1 MRRCN
6 TTCTHREYLGVDDH
20 QQGLAPAEK
29 YRVVIKKGGN
39 RKKVRLKILMASQ
52 VCQSHERLIA
62 LSSARSAIRVRF

>member
-1 MRRCN
+1 M
-6 TTCTHREYLGVDDH
+6 
-20 QQGLAPAEK
+20 APTEK